1 MTRRLITD
9 LDIRLVEASKSIL
22 LEMMTILGAYR
33 ESLVLV
39 GGWAPYFI
47 IESFKPS
54 DENFVHAG
62 SLDIDIA
69 VNPKKVSE
77 VEYKSM
83 LKLIEEHG
91 YTHSL
96 DKEGRVIP
104 HAFEKNISI
113 PGYKDKQPIEID
125 FMGPEYG
132 GRGRQRRHQIVQS
145 ELFIRK
151 ARGIDIVFEHFFMY
165 DLKGKL
171 PQGAYN
177 RVEIQVANLVA
188 ALTMKGIVLGAR
200 YSEKDA
206 YDIYSLISHYKD
218 GFRSAAESIKHHLK
232 NKLVNEGIDKI
243 REKFETKDSTGPQ
256 WVADFLV
263 GGRESSNEERERI
276 VTDSYMQINEFL
288 SLLLQ

>member
-1 MTRRLITD
+1 MIRRLISD

-22 LEMMTILGAYR
+22 LEIMTILGAYK

-39 GGWAPYFI
+39 GGWATYFI
-47 IESFKPS
+47 VESFKSS
-54 DENFVHAG
+54 DDNFIHAG

-69 VNPKKVSE
+69 VNPQKVSE

-83 LKLIEEHG
+83 LKLIEERS

-96 DKEGRVIP
+96 DKEGRIIP
-104 HAFEKNISI
+104 YAFEKNISI

-125 FMGPEYG
+125 FLGPEYG
-132 GRGRQRRHQIVQS
+132 GRGKQRRHQIVQS

-151 ARGIDIVFEHFFMY
+151 ARGIDIAFERSFIY
-165 DLKGKL
+165 KLKGKL
-171 PQGAYN
+171 PKRAYN
-177 RVEIQVANLVA
+177 EIEIQVADLVA
-188 ALTMKGIVLGAR
+188 VLTMKGIAIGAR

-218 GFRSAAESIKHHLK
+218 GFRSAADVIKPYRK
-232 NKLVNEGIDKI
+232 NKLVNEGLESI
-243 REKFETKDSTGPQ
+243 REKFKTKNSIGPQ

-263 GGRESSNEERERI
+263 GDREASSEERQRLVI
-276 VTDSYMQINEFL
+276 DSYMQVNEFL
-288 SLLLQ
+288 TLVSK

>member
-1 MTRRLITD
+1 MVRRLITD
-9 LDIRLVEASKSIL
+9 LDKRLVEASKSVL
-22 LEMMTILGAYR
+22 LEIMTILGAYR
-33 ESLVLV
+33 NSLVLV

-47 IESFKPS
+47 IESFKSS
-54 DENFVHAG
+54 DDNFIHAG

-83 LKLIEEHG
+83 LKLIEERD

-96 DKEGRVIP
+96 DKKGRVIP
-104 HAFEKNISI
+104 YAFEKSISI

-125 FMGPEYG
+125 FLGPEYG
-132 GRGRQRRHQIVQS
+132 GRGKQRRHQIVQS

-165 DLKGKL
+165 MLKGKL
-171 PQGAYN
+171 PKGAYN
-177 RVEIQVANLVA
+177 EVEIRVADLVA
-188 ALTMKGIVLGAR
+188 MLTIKGIVLGAR

-218 GFRSAAESIKHHLK
+218 GFRSAAETLKPHRK
-232 NKLVNEGIDKI
+232 NKLVNEGLESI
-243 REKFETKDSTGPQ
+243 REKFRTKDSIGPQ

-263 GGRESSNEERERI
+263 GGREASSEERQRL
-276 VTDSYMQINEFL
+276 VTDSYMQVNEFL
-288 SLLLQ
+288 TLLSK

>member
-1 MTRRLITD
+1 MVRRLITD
-9 LDIRLVEASKSIL
+9 LDIKLVEASKCIL
-22 LEMMTILGAYR
+22 LEIMTILGAYR

-54 DENFVHAG
+54 DDNFVHAG

-69 VNPKKVSE
+69 VNPRKVSK

-83 LKLIEEHG
+83 LKLIEERG
-91 YTHSL
+91 YTPSL
-96 DKEGRVIP
+96 DKEGKVIP
-104 HAFEKNISI
+104 YAFQKNISI

-125 FMGPEYG
+125 FLGPEYG

-151 ARGIDIVFEHFFMY
+151 TRGIDIVFEHFFMY
-165 DLKGKL
+165 RLKGKL

-177 RVEIQVANLVA
+177 EIEIQIADLVA
-188 ALTMKGIVLGAR
+188 TLTMKGIVLGAR
-200 YSEKDA
+200 YREKDA

-218 GFRSAAESIKHHLK
+218 GFTSSAETIRPYRK
-232 NKLVNEGIDKI
+232 NRLVNEGLENI
-243 REKFETKDSTGPQ
+243 REKFKTKDSTGPQ

-263 GGRESSNEERERI
+263 GGREGSSEERERL
-276 VTDSYMQINEFL
+276 VTDSYMQVNEFL
-288 SLLLQ
+288 TLLSK

>member
-1 MTRRLITD
+1 MVRRLITD

-22 LEMMTILGAYR
+22 LEIMTILGAYR

-47 IESFKPS
+47 IESSKPS
-54 DENFVHAG
+54 DDNFVHAG

-83 LKLIEEHG
+83 LKLIEERG

-96 DKEGRVIP
+96 DKQGRVIP

-113 PGYKDKQPIEID
+113 PGYKDKRPIEID
-125 FMGPEYG
+125 FMGPEY
-132 GRGRQRRHQIVQS
+132 
-145 ELFIRK
+145 
-151 ARGIDIVFEHFFMY
+151 
-165 DLKGKL
+165 
-171 PQGAYN
+171 
-177 RVEIQVANLVA
+177 
-188 ALTMKGIVLGAR
+188 
-200 YSEKDA
+200 
-206 YDIYSLISHYKD
+206 
-218 GFRSAAESIKHHLK
+218 
-232 NKLVNEGIDKI
+232 
-243 REKFETKDSTGPQ
+243 
-256 WVADFLV
+256 